1 MAKRGKK
8 ESSGGGG
15 CPDYMMTFGD
25 MMSLL
30 LCFFVMLVSLSKIK
44 EDETF
49 RAALESIRQAFGYTS
64 SPSQIPGQFTNTN
77 AMTLI
82 ERIQDEITI
91 RNRKAGRRGEAE
103 DEKSQIG
110 RSSTVR
116 TIRDGLKITVG
127 GMALFDEGTAK
138 LLAGGKEELK
148 TLAERITGYKNRIL
162 IRGHTSRNPL
172 PEGSQFE
179 SKMALAYARG
189 MAVRAF
195 LIANDVEEIRLNVEA
210 CADHEPKA
218 THAPK
223 GFGGQQP
230 NQRVEIVVKETMVTD
245 AQGETQDDPVGR
257 TIDG

>member
-44 EDETF
+44 EDDVF
-49 RAALESIRQAFGYTS
+49 RAALESIRQAFGYTT
-64 SPSQIPGQFTNTN
+64 SPSQIPGEYSNTN

-91 RNRKAGRRGEAE
+91 KNRKDGQRGEAE
-103 DEKSQIG
+103 DQKSQIG

-127 GMALFDEGTAK
+127 GMALFENGTAV
-138 LLAGGKEELK
+138 LLDEGKEELES
-148 TLAERITGYKNRIL
+148 LAERITGYKNRIL
-162 IRGHTSRNPL
+162 IRGHTSRTPL
-172 PEGSQFE
+172 PQGSPFE
-179 SKMALAYARG
+179 NKMALAYARA
-189 MAVRAF
+189 MAVREF
-195 LIANDVEEIRLNVEA
+195 MIANDVEGIRLNVEA
-210 CADHEPKA
+210 CGDHEPKV

-230 NQRVEIVVKETMVTD
+230 NQRVEIIVKETMVTD
-245 AQGETQDDPVGR
+245 AQGETQNEPGGR